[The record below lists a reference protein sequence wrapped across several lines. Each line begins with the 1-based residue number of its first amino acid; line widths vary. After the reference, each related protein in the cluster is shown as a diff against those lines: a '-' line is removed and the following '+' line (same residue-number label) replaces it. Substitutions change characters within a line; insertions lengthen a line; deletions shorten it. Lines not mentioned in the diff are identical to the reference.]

1 MGYREVEGILNG
13 STEVGPGLL
22 CAGED
27 WGTVSDPSRLTG
39 SAESWNRTARQDL
52 GPKWR
57 GGNGG
62 VPDLHHHLSL
72 PKKSPTD
79 CKM

>member
-1 MGYREVEGILNG
+1 MLNG

-22 CAGED
+22 CTGGDACAC
-27 WGTVSDPSRLTG
+27 VCMCVRPSQLPG
-39 SAESWNRTARQDL
+39 APPEASPGLEARQDL
-52 GPKWR
+52 RPKGL

-62 VPDLHHHLSL
+62 VPDLRLPSL

-79 CKM
+79 FEI